1 MLGVVPAGGRSSRS
15 EGAPASTA
23 DDGQPPLRHRHSWV
37 ACGGFGRRVDAARLT
52 VAVVAATCR
61 AVFGGVR
68 LGRTGTRYV
77 SVVTPP
83 LAFAGTIL
91 VSVILSGGF
100 KISQIGIDFI
110 AALASVAPYL
120 IISALYGWFMYFNEK
135 AKSRPSRKTTI

>member
-1 MLGVVPAGGRSSRS
+1 MSTEAPNRVAITGPGLKKQGVVVLQTLFIALFTLLELWIRS
-15 EGAPASTA
+15 GVGIVT
-23 DDGQPPLRHRHSWV
+23 G
-37 ACGGFGRRVDAARLT
+37 
-52 VAVVAATCR
+52 VVLCL

-100 KISQIGIDFI
+100 RISQIGIDFI

>member
-1 MLGVVPAGGRSSRS
+1 MSQEAANRIAISGPGLKKEGVVVLQTLFIALFTLLELWIRSGVGIVTGLVLCVSVFAGIR
-15 EGAPASTA
+15 
-23 DDGQPPLRHRHSWV
+23 
-37 ACGGFGRRVDAARLT
+37 FGRK
-52 VAVVAATCR
+52 
-61 AVFGGVR
+61 
-68 LGRTGTRYV
+68 GTRYV

-91 VSVILSGGF
+91 VSVLLSGGF
-100 KISQIGIDFI
+100 RISQIGIDFI

>member
-1 MLGVVPAGGRSSRS
+1 MSTETPNRVAITGPGLKKQGVVVLQTLFIALFTLLELWIRS
-15 EGAPASTA
+15 GVGIVT
-23 DDGQPPLRHRHSWV
+23 G
-37 ACGGFGRRVDAARLT
+37 
-52 VAVVAATCR
+52 VVLCV

-91 VSVILSGGF
+91 VSVILSSGI
-100 KISQIGIDFI
+100 KISQIGIDFV

-135 AKSRPSRKTTI
+135 AKTRPSRKSAA

>member
-1 MLGVVPAGGRSSRS
+1 MSTEAPNRVAITGPGLKKQGVVVLQTLFIALFTLLELWIRS
-15 EGAPASTA
+15 GVGIVT
-23 DDGQPPLRHRHSWV
+23 G
-37 ACGGFGRRVDAARLT
+37 
-52 VAVVAATCR
+52 VVLCL

-68 LGRTGTRYV
+68 LGRAGTRYV

-135 AKSRPSRKTTI
+135 AKSRPSRKSAA

>member
-1 MLGVVPAGGRSSRS
+1 MSTEAPNRVAITGPGLKKQGVVVLQTLFIALFTLLELWIRS
-15 EGAPASTA
+15 GVGIVT
-23 DDGQPPLRHRHSWV
+23 G
-37 ACGGFGRRVDAARLT
+37 
-52 VAVVAATCR
+52 VVLCL

-135 AKSRPSRKTTI
+135 AKSRLSRKTTI

>member
-1 MLGVVPAGGRSSRS
+1 MSTEAPNRVAITGPGLKKQGVVVLQTLFIALFTLLELWIRS
-15 EGAPASTA
+15 GVGIVT
-23 DDGQPPLRHRHSWV
+23 G
-37 ACGGFGRRVDAARLT
+37 
-52 VAVVAATCR
+52 VVLC
-61 AVFGGVR
+61 
-68 LGRTGTRYV
+68 LGRKGTRYV

-135 AKSRPSRKTTI
+135 AKSRLSRKTTI